1 MPRSSLAAEF
11 WNEVQD
17 ELESRATT
25 TFRFLVREL
34 LTNGYPPGSKPVPE
48 HQEYLRLS
56 ELKLKGDP
64 MYHSSAA
71 AKQRLAELEMRYGP
85 VPEVPTMGVM

>member
-11 WNEVQD
+11 WGDVQD
-17 ELESRATT
+17 ELERRSVAT
-25 TFRFLVREL
+25 FKFLVREL
-34 LTNGYPPGSKPVPE
+34 MTNGYPPGSKPVPE
-48 HQEYLRLS
+48 HQEYMRLA

-85 VPEVPTMGVM
+85 EPEVPTMGVM